1 VYSELDMWIGAIQD
15 PVDNDPQGW
24 DGGSYYDPQ
33 YPDWVNILKT
43 GNLLFEMGL
52 VSDTADT
59 ERVQAAVDYIERH
72 WGDPGIYGDIGWLDH
87 RQAMFTMMKGLE
99 SLGIELLDTGS
110 GPFEWFPEVAQ
121 HLIETQI
128 MPDGHWPG
136 DWWGGEI
143 LSTAWALLTLEKAVP
158 TFEIPVPVDIKP
170 TSCRNPLNVK
180 EKGVL
185 PVAILGT
192 EDFDVSQVD
201 PATVTLMGVTPLRW
215 AMEDVA
221 TPYEPYLG
229 KQDAYDCTTDGPDGF
244 MDLTFK
250 FKTQE
255 VIAALGEVNGGDV
268 LVIPLTGFLT
278 EEFGGTPI
286 VGEDVIVILKK

>member
-1 VYSELDMWIGAIQD
+1 M
-15 PVDNDPQGW
+15 
-24 DGGSYYDPQ
+24 
-33 YPDWVNILKT
+33 
-43 GNLLFEMGL
+43 
-52 VSDTADT
+52 
-59 ERVQAAVDYIERH
+59 
-72 WGDPGIYGDIGWLDH
+72 
-87 RQAMFTMMKGLE
+87 
-99 SLGIELLDTGS
+99 
-110 GPFEWFPEVAQ
+110 
-121 HLIETQI
+121 
-128 MPDGHWPG
+128 
-136 DWWGGEI
+136 
-143 LSTAWALLTLEKAVP
+143 STAWALLTLEKAVP

-192 EDFDVSQVD
+192 EDFDVSQID
-201 PATVTLMGVTPLRW
+201 PASVTLMDVAPLRW

-229 KQDAYDCTTDGPDGF
+229 KDGPFACTTEGPDGF

-255 VIAALGEVNGGDV
+255 VIAALGPVAGGDV
-268 LVIPLTGFLT
+268 LNIPLFGNLL